1 VRRLFEWFS
10 RLNLLQKALAL
21 LFAALF
27 LFSLSYLVSTVVFNL
42 GVGNRADSPV
52 EEGAAPNTAS
62 PAPSPS
68 ASAEATV
75 PNNALSITGA
85 RWEGEM
91 AVVEGTWKG
100 DVSSVHCD
108 LLEGGTSGEPTRWW
122 DRSLGT
128 RMDWSA
134 RTFTQEFVAAGEGTS
149 AEPLDPVAG
158 YGVIC
163 SGQFSGG
170 WSMNDDAPVEGT
182 APAEADGASTDKAL
196 AEG

>member
-1 VRRLFEWFS
+1 VRGSFEWFL
-10 RLNLLQKALAL
+10 RLNLVQKALAML
-21 LFAALF
+21 LAALF
-27 LFSLSYLVSTVVFNL
+27 LFSLSYLLSTVVLYL
-42 GVGNRADSPV
+42 GAGDRANSPV
-52 EEGAAPNTAS
+52 EEGAALNTAS
-62 PAPSPS
+62 PAPSLS

-75 PNNALSITGA
+75 PNNGLSITGA

-122 DRSLGT
+122 DRSVGT
-128 RMDWSA
+128 RMDWSE
-134 RTFTQEFVAAGEGTS
+134 RTFTQEFVAAGEGGS
-149 AEPLDPVAG
+149 AGPLDPVAG

-170 WSMNDDAPVEGT
+170 WSMNDGAPVEGT
-182 APAEADGASTDKAL
+182 APG
-196 AEG
+196 